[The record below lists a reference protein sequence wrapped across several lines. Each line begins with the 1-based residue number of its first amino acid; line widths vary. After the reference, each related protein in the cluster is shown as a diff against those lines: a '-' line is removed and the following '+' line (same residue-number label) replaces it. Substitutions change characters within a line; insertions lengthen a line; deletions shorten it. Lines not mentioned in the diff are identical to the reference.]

1 MEEILHLTL
10 SEPTGM
16 DAKSMA
22 YYRSKLILRFAAAGL
37 SCLLLLTQH
46 PSSLHAAIQTVN
58 EGGLE
63 LQVDAGANQPAAK
76 TKKTAAGKRSSQK
89 KRQRQYKTKKRN
101 AQKQRSG
108 MSWIQLHQ
116 QFPGTFMLSG
126 SRDQMKVALTFD
138 DVPDPR
144 FTPAILDVLAKY
156 RICATFFV
164 VGERAAKHPELV
176 ARIMRE
182 GHVIGNHSYNHAVF
196 SKLSLD
202 QFQWQLGKTNEI
214 LYNITG
220 KKPTLLRPPYGELLP
235 SQVIWSQEK
244 GYTVVNWDV
253 DSEDWRN
260 NPDSSLVIANIRKT
274 LQPGSIILQHA
285 GGGEGQNLSGTINAL
300 PPLIEWLQG
309 KGYSLVTLPELLNRK
324 PYR

>member
-1 MEEILHLTL
+1 
-10 SEPTGM
+10 
-16 DAKSMA
+16 MA
-22 YYRSKLILRFAAAGL
+22 YYRFKPLLRIAAAGL
-37 SCLLLLTQH
+37 SCLLLVTQH
-46 PSSLHAAIQTVN
+46 PVSLQAAIHTVN
-58 EGGLE
+58 EDGLE
-63 LQVDAGANQPAAK
+63 LRADAGTAQPAAK
-76 TKKTAAGKRSSQK
+76 TKKTTAGKRNSQN
-89 KRQRQYKTKKRN
+89 KRQRHHKAKKRN
-101 AQKQRSG
+101 TSKQKSG

-116 QFPGTFMLSG
+116 QFPETFMLNG

-144 FTPAILDVLAKY
+144 FTPAILDVLARY

-176 ARIMRE
+176 ARMMRE

-196 SKLSLD
+196 SKLTLD

-214 LYNITG
+214 LYRITG
-220 KKPTLLRPPYGELLP
+220 KKPTLLRPPYGELLT
-235 SQVIWSQEK
+235 SQVKWSNER

-285 GGGEGQNLSGTINAL
+285 GGGEGQDLSGTINAL